1 MKPPSSR
8 GEGYKSPTF
17 VIRAF
22 PDSADLDIA
31 RAMTLITE
39 TSELAAFCT
48 RQAGADFIALDT
60 EFLRDTTYWPVL
72 CLVQIAGPDEAVAI
86 DTLAKG
92 LDLAPLY
99 RLLADESLLK
109 VLHSARQDLEI
120 FFHQTGT
127 LPKPIFDTQVAAMVC
142 GFGESVAY
150 QTLAREL
157 AGARIDKTSRFADWS
172 HRPLTRRQI
181 DYALADVIHLR
192 PIYSKLKRKLRHNG
206 REAWLGQEMA
216 ILTDPQTYRLLP
228 EEAWRRL
235 KPRSLDR
242 RFLAVLRSVAAWREQ
257 EAQRRDVPRN
267 RVLRDEQLMDI
278 AAHRPDSA
286 EQLGRTRGLSLDF
299 AQGRLGQGILAA
311 VEAGLQV
318 PEAERPK
325 PVKRPE
331 LNGDP
336 GPLVELLKVL
346 LKLRCREHHVAQKLV
361 ASTADL
367 EQLALDDEA
376 PVSAL
381 QGWRREVFGE
391 AALALKH
398 GRLALGADGKEIAEI
413 DLAPRPAR
421 QAAKQP
427 AAS

>member
-1 MKPPSSR
+1 
-8 GEGYKSPTF
+8 
-17 VIRAF
+17 
-22 PDSADLDIA
+22 
-31 RAMTLITE
+31 MTLISE
-39 TSELAAFCT
+39 TSELAAFCD

-60 EFLRDTTYWPVL
+60 EFLRDTTYWPKL
-72 CLVQIAGPDEAVAI
+72 CLVQIAGPEEAVAI

-109 VLHSARQDLEI
+109 VLHSARQDIEI
-120 FFHQTGT
+120 FFHQTGK
-127 LPKPIFDTQVAAMVC
+127 LPKPIFDSQVAAMVC
-142 GFGESVAY
+142 GFGDSVAY

-172 HRPLTRRQI
+172 HRPLTQRQI

-192 PIYSKLKRKLRHNG
+192 PIYSKLKRKLRRNG
-206 REAWLGQEMA
+206 REAWLGQEMD
-216 ILTDPQTYRLLP
+216 ILTAPETYRLTP
-228 EEAWRRL
+228 EDAWRRL

-242 RFLAVLRSVAAWREQ
+242 RFLAVLQSVAAWREQ

-278 AAHRPDSA
+278 AAHRPKSA
-286 EQLGRTRGLSLDF
+286 EPLGRTRGLSLDF
-299 AQGRLGQGILAA
+299 AQGRMGQGILAA
-311 VEAGLQV
+311 VEEGLEV
-318 PEAERPK
+318 PDDQRPM

-346 LKLRCREHHVAQKLV
+346 LKLRCREHQVAQKLV
-361 ASTADL
+361 ANTADL

-376 PVSAL
+376 PIAAL
-381 QGWRREVFGE
+381 QGWRRDIFGA
-391 AALALKH
+391 AALALKR
-398 GRLALGADGKEIAEI
+398 GELALGADGNEIAIIE
-413 DLAPRPAR
+413 LTPVVQEKSVASR
-421 QAAKQP
+421 KS

>member
-1 MKPPSSR
+1 
-8 GEGYKSPTF
+8 
-17 VIRAF
+17 
-22 PDSADLDIA
+22 
-31 RAMTLITE
+31 MTLISE
-39 TSELAAFCT
+39 TSELAAFCD

-60 EFLRDTTYWPVL
+60 EFLRDTTYWPKL
-72 CLVQIAGPDEAVAI
+72 CLVQIAGPEGAVAI

-109 VLHSARQDLEI
+109 VLHSARQDIEI
-120 FFHQTGT
+120 FFHQTGK
-127 LPKPIFDTQVAAMVC
+127 LPKPIFDSQVAAMVC
-142 GFGESVAY
+142 GFGDSVAY

-172 HRPLTRRQI
+172 HRPLTQRQI

-192 PIYSKLKRKLRHNG
+192 PIYSKLKRKLRRNG
-206 REAWLGQEMA
+206 REAWLGQEMD
-216 ILTDPQTYRLLP
+216 ILTAPETYRLTP
-228 EEAWRRL
+228 EDAWRRL

-242 RFLAVLRSVAAWREQ
+242 RFLAVLQSVAAWREQ

-278 AAHRPDSA
+278 AAHRPKSA
-286 EQLGRTRGLSLDF
+286 EPLGRTRGLSLDF
-299 AQGRLGQGILAA
+299 AQGRMGQGILAA
-311 VEAGLQV
+311 VEEGLEV
-318 PEAERPK
+318 PDDQRPM

-361 ASTADL
+361 ANTADL

-376 PVSAL
+376 PIAAL
-381 QGWRREVFGE
+381 QGWRRDIFGA
-391 AALALKH
+391 AALALKR
-398 GRLALGADGKEIAEI
+398 GELALGADGNEIAIIE
-413 DLAPRPAR
+413 LTPVVQEKSVASR
-421 QAAKQP
+421 KS

>member
-1 MKPPSSR
+1 
-8 GEGYKSPTF
+8 
-17 VIRAF
+17 
-22 PDSADLDIA
+22 
-31 RAMTLITE
+31 MTLISE
-39 TSELAAFCT
+39 TSELAAFCA

-60 EFLRDTTYWPVL
+60 EFLRDTTYWPKL
-72 CLVQIAGPDEAVAI
+72 CLVQIGGPEEAVAV
-86 DTLAKG
+86 DTLASK

-99 RLLADESLLK
+99 QILADESLLK
-109 VLHSARQDLEI
+109 VLHSARQDVEI
-120 FFHQTGT
+120 FFHRTGK

-172 HRPLTRRQI
+172 HRPLTQRQI

-192 PIYSKLKRKLRHNG
+192 PIYSKLERKLRHNG

-216 ILTDPQTYRLLP
+216 ILTDPETYRLAP
-228 EEAWRRL
+228 EDAWRRL
-235 KPRSLDR
+235 KPRSPDR

-267 RVLRDEQLMDI
+267 RILRDEQLMDI
-278 AAHRPDSA
+278 AAHRPQSA

-311 VEAGLQV
+311 VEAGLRV
-318 PEAERPK
+318 PDDERPQ
-325 PVKRPE
+325 PAKRPE

-376 PVSAL
+376 PIAAL
-381 QGWRREVFGE
+381 QGWRRDIFGE
-391 AALALKH
+391 AALALKR
-398 GRLALGADGKEIAEI
+398 GELALGADGKEIALI
-413 DLAPRPAR
+413 DLSPRSAR
-421 QAAKQP
+421 KKA

>member
-1 MKPPSSR
+1 
-8 GEGYKSPTF
+8 
-17 VIRAF
+17 
-22 PDSADLDIA
+22 
-31 RAMTLITE
+31 MTLISE
-39 TSELAAFCT
+39 TSELAAFCA

-60 EFLRDTTYWPVL
+60 EFLRDTTYWPKL
-72 CLVQIAGPDEAVAI
+72 CLVQIGGPEEAVAV
-86 DTLAKG
+86 DTLASK

-99 RLLADESLLK
+99 QILADESLLK
-109 VLHSARQDLEI
+109 VLHSARQDVEI
-120 FFHQTGT
+120 FFHRTGK

-172 HRPLTRRQI
+172 HRPLTQRQI

-216 ILTDPQTYRLLP
+216 ILTDPETYRLAP
-228 EEAWRRL
+228 EDAWRRL
-235 KPRSLDR
+235 KPRSPDR

-267 RVLRDEQLMDI
+267 RILRDEQLMDI
-278 AAHRPDSA
+278 AAHRPQSA

-311 VEAGLQV
+311 VEAGLRV
-318 PEAERPK
+318 PDDERPQ
-325 PVKRPE
+325 PAKRPE

-376 PVSAL
+376 PIAAL
-381 QGWRREVFGE
+381 QGWRRDIFGE
-391 AALALKH
+391 AALALKR
-398 GRLALGADGKEIAEI
+398 GELALGADGKEIALI
-413 DLAPRPAR
+413 DLSPRSAR
-421 QAAKQP
+421 KKA

>member
-1 MKPPSSR
+1 
-8 GEGYKSPTF
+8 
-17 VIRAF
+17 
-22 PDSADLDIA
+22 
-31 RAMTLITE
+31 MTLISD
-39 TSELAAFCT
+39 TSELAAFCA

-60 EFLRDTTYWPVL
+60 EFLRDTTYWPKL
-72 CLVQIAGPDEAVAI
+72 CLVQIAGPEEAAAV
-86 DTLAKG
+86 DTLADG

-99 RLLADESLLK
+99 RMLADESLLK

-120 FFHQTGT
+120 FFHQTGK

-157 AGARIDKTSRFADWS
+157 ADARIDKTSRFADWS
-172 HRPLTRRQI
+172 HRPLTQRQI

-192 PIYSKLKRKLRHNG
+192 PIYCKLKRKLGHNG
-206 REAWLGQEMA
+206 REAWLGQEMD
-216 ILTDPQTYRLLP
+216 ILTDPETYRLTP
-228 EEAWRRL
+228 EDAWRRL
-235 KPRSLDR
+235 KPRSPDR

-267 RVLRDEQLMDI
+267 RILRDEQLMDI
-278 AAHRPDSA
+278 AAHRPKSA

-311 VEAGLQV
+311 VEEGLKV
-318 PEAERPK
+318 PDDQRPM

-361 ASTADL
+361 ASTSDL

-376 PVSAL
+376 PIAAL
-381 QGWRREVFGE
+381 HGWRREIFGE
-391 AALALKH
+391 AALALKR
-398 GRLALGADGKEIAEI
+398 GELALGADGKEIALI
-413 DLAPRPAR
+413 DLSPRAAR
-421 QAAKQP
+421 KKS

>member
-1 MKPPSSR
+1 
-8 GEGYKSPTF
+8 
-17 VIRAF
+17 
-22 PDSADLDIA
+22 
-31 RAMTLITE
+31 MTLITE
-39 TSELAAFCT
+39 TSELAAFCA

-60 EFLRDTTYWPVL
+60 EFMRDTSYWPKL
-72 CLVQIAGPDEAVAI
+72 CLVQIAGPEEAVAI
-86 DTLAKG
+86 DALAAG
-92 LDLAPLY
+92 LDLAPHY
-99 RLLADESLLK
+99 RLLADEGLLK

-157 AGARIDKTSRFADWS
+157 ANARIDKTSRFADWS
-172 HRPLTRRQI
+172 HRPLTQRQI

-192 PIYSKLKRKLRHNG
+192 PIYLKLKGKLRHNG
-206 REAWLGQEMA
+206 REAWLGQEMD
-216 ILTDPQTYRLLP
+216 ILTDPETYRLDP
-228 EEAWRRL
+228 QEAWRRL
-235 KPRSLDR
+235 KPRSTDR
-242 RFLAVLRSVAAWREQ
+242 RFLAVLQSVAAWREQ

-278 AAHRPDSA
+278 AAHRPKGAD
-286 EQLGRTRGLSLDF
+286 QLGRTRGLSLDF
-299 AQGRLGQGILAA
+299 AQGRLGQGILSA
-311 VEAGLQV
+311 VEDGLKV
-318 PEAERPK
+318 PDDERPK
-325 PVKRPE
+325 PTKRPE

-346 LKLRCREHHVAQKLV
+346 LKLCCREHHVAQKLV

-376 PVSAL
+376 PIAAL
-381 QGWRREVFGE
+381 QGWRREIFGE

-398 GRLALGADGKEIAEI
+398 GRLALGADGKEIAVIE
-413 DLAPRPAR
+413 LAPRPPREKA
-421 QAAKQP
+421 